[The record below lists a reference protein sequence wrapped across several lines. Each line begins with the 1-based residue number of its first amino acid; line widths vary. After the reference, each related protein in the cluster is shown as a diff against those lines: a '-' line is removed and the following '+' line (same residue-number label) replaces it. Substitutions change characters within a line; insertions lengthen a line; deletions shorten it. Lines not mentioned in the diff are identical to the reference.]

1 MDKKENQWKYCWK
14 DDTALEPA
22 LTRYEKGSR
31 DATQGKR
38 NDIVKAR
45 DMIMSGGKLIDLVDD
60 DDTLGVVAKYPQF
73 VEMIRTAYLRKLAK
87 KNKWQPKEIHVYW
100 GDTGTG
106 KSRKAHWEAEQLFGD
121 EVFKKSKDKDWFCG
135 YDGEP
140 ALIIDEFY
148 GAEFT
153 PAALLGLLDGYPY
166 DVNKKR
172 LGASPSGI
180 THVWITSNV
189 HPRDWWGSAN
199 IPTSV
204 REALARRITT
214 CTHFD
219 KRTGKWEPP
228 TPPAY
233 VESTESGDELVMG
246 TPEPVVVMENQEAN
260 EWFERVTADLSG
272 GLRSDLRRAL
282 NDEEPLEGETRV
294 IGPMRTPAAKRPRK
308 SPEKQKRIHTEKK
321 KFNQGWSRRE
331 REEEER
337 Q

>member
-14 DDTALEPA
+14 DETAIEPA

-31 DATQGKR
+31 EVDRTGQGKR

-106 KSRKAHWEAEQLFGD
+106 KSRKAHWEAEQQFGD
-121 EVFKKSKDKDWFCG
+121 DVFKKSKDKDWFCG

-189 HPRDWWGSAN
+189 HPRDWWPSAN
-199 IPTSV
+199 IPPSV

-219 KRTGKWEPP
+219 KRNGKWQPP
-228 TPPAY
+228 APPAY
-233 VESTESGDELVMG
+233 VGTTESGDELILG
-246 TPEPVVVMENQEAN
+246 TPEPVAVMENQEAN
-260 EWFERVTADLSG
+260 EWFETVTEDLSG
-272 GLRSDLRRAL
+272 GLRSELRLAARPAL
-282 NDEEPLEGETRV
+282 NEA
-294 IGPMRTPAAKRPRK
+294 RTPAPKRPRK
-308 SPEKQKRIHTEKK
+308 SPEKQKKIHTERK

-331 REEEER
+331 REEQER
-337 Q
+337 E